1 MLGGLAWQVTL
12 AEFMEQCAKVD
23 KTTTSDGY
31 SSLLEDYSN
40 TKFFVFGSFSPSS
53 SLLHLSTIIRWLRS
67 FGTYSN
73 TKFHISLPNFKA
85 PHKTLFRS
93 ITMFCGIDKIP

>member
-31 SSLLEDYSN
+31 SPLLEDYSN
-40 TKFFVFGSFSPSS
+40 TKFFVFGSFSSSSSSSS
-53 SLLHLSTIIRWLRS
+53 SLLHHKRLVTTWLVFFHQEERRSYNLELNHQLHLVLDTSPLSS
-67 FGTYSN
+67 G
-73 TKFHISLPNFKA
+73 
-85 PHKTLFRS
+85 
-93 ITMFCGIDKIP
+93 G